1 MCWSLLMGGF
11 GLFFLVLVGFIC
23 FWMFGFGGRGLRE
36 EVFVGAGFC
45 SFYFVLC
52 TSRIYFEVVISR
64 VEGKVTVF
72 YGGIL
77 L

>member
-1 MCWSLLMGGF
+1 
-11 GLFFLVLVGFIC
+11 
-23 FWMFGFGGRGLRE
+23 MFGFGGRGLRE